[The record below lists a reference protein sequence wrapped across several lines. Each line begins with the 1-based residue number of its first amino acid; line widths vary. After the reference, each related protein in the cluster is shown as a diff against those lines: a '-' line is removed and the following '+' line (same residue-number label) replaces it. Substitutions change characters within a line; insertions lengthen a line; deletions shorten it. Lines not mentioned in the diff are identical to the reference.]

1 VKRFYRQHEEHLAYQ
16 ALDTRER
23 ILARIF
29 LHKQIVVLTV
39 RVKKENLLKR
49 S

>member
-1 VKRFYRQHEEHLAYQ
+1 VRHFYRQLEEHLAYQ

-29 LHKQIVVLTV
+29 LQKNKL
-39 RVKKENLLKR
+39 
-49 S
+49 